1 MTPWQRR
8 GLALASG
15 VLLYFSFPNVLAL
28 GFEAWP
34 GWLAWVALLPLLTA
48 LENSSAREGASLG
61 FITGLACFVPGLAW
75 LTHVRPLGPGA
86 WPAWLAL
93 AAWSAAF
100 AALFGAV
107 AAEGLR
113 RRWAVPVLWI
123 AALWTLTE
131 ALREHLLSGFPWMGL
146 GSSQYRNP
154 ALLPLAA
161 ALGQGGLHFAVA
173 LGNAI
178 LFGALR
184 RPSWLLGWK
193 RSLSAIAAA
202 LCLVGLAQWQG
213 AVQRHWQSGPGTT
226 PLLRCAVIQGAID
239 LDQPWNQTYRSHL
252 LSTYFLLSQQAVD
265 AGATLLLWPESAFP
279 GFFNED
285 AVEAEAVKAFA
296 RTRKVTL
303 LIGSTLSENNTYT
316 NSAVWVEANGNTRS
330 YSKRHL
336 VPFGEFVPFRRWAPL
351 LDLALAKA
359 GVVDFSPGTQPE
371 QFELGAVRV
380 KPLICFESVFP
391 DMARSGGPADLL
403 ALLTVDTWYGRT
415 AGPVWHASQ
424 SVIRAV
430 EEGTWLARCASTGI
444 SFFAAPDGRLLEPL
458 GLDLPGYRVQAIG
471 AGRITP
477 FQRFGA
483 WPLLFACVVLLLGA
497 IGARKK
503 S

>member
-1 MTPWQRR
+1 MTLWQRR
-8 GLALASG
+8 GLALSSG
-15 VLLYFSFPNVLAL
+15 VLLYFSFPNALAL

-34 GWLAWVALLPLLTA
+34 GRLAWFALLPLLAA
-48 LENSSAREGASLG
+48 LEDRSAGEGARLG
-61 FITGLACFVPGLAW
+61 FLTGLACFVPGLAW
-75 LTHVRPLGPGA
+75 LTHVRPLAAGA

-100 AALFGAV
+100 AALFGAL
-107 AAEGLR
+107 AAQGLR
-113 RRWAVPVLWI
+113 RRWALPVLWV
-123 AALWTLTE
+123 AALWALTE

-146 GSSQYRNP
+146 GSSQYRNR

-173 LGNAI
+173 LGNTI
-178 LFGALR
+178 LFGVLR
-184 RPSWLLGWK
+184 RPSWLLGWR
-193 RSLSAIAAA
+193 RSLSAVLAA
-202 LCLVGLAQWQG
+202 LSLAALAQWQG
-213 AVQRHWQSGPGTT
+213 AVQRHWLNGPGAA
-226 PLLRCAVIQGAID
+226 PLVRCAVIQGAID
-239 LDQPWNQTYRSHL
+239 LDQPWDQAYRSHL
-252 LSTYFLLSQQAVD
+252 LSAYFSLSQQAVD

-296 RTRKVTL
+296 RTHKVTL
-303 LIGSTLSENNTYT
+303 LIGSTLSENDAYT
-316 NSAVWVEANGNTRS
+316 NSAVWVEADGNTRS

-351 LDLALAKA
+351 LDLALARA
-359 GVVDFSPGTQPE
+359 GVVDFSPGRQPA
-371 QFELGAVRV
+371 QFQLGAMRV

-458 GLDLPGYRVQAIG
+458 GLDLAGYRVQDIG
-471 AGRITP
+471 LGRVTP
-477 FQRFGA
+477 FQRFGP
-483 WPLLFACVVLLLGA
+483 WPLLWACLGLLGA
-497 IGARKK
+497 AIAARKK
-503 S
+503 D